1 MPFLLML
8 FAARCVTNPTILT
21 DPAQGIPT
29 TLEHLLA
36 TVTNFQVPTI
46 LQALIGDPG
55 TAYDGDF
62 WRVRSPLENDGKIT
76 VPTFIVGGLHDLRSE
91 EHTSELQSLMR
102 ISYAV
107 FCLKKKIIHNIKED
121 SNITRRNSTRQ
132 SNNTTII
139 MTQVH
144 NHHYSIIT

>member
-76 VPTFIVGGLHDLRSE
+76 VPTFIVGGLHDLFPRSE
-91 EHTSELQSLMR
+91 P
-102 ISYAV
+102 ISYE
-107 FCLKKKIIHNIKED
+107 KIGRASCRE
-121 SNITRRNSTRQ
+121 RGCQ
-132 SNNTTII
+132 
-139 MTQVH
+139 
-144 NHHYSIIT
+144 

>member
-1 MPFLLML
+1 MRISDWSSDVCSSDL
-8 FAARCVTNPTILT
+8 
-21 DPAQGIPT
+21 PAQGIPT

-76 VPTFIVGGLHDLRSE
+76 VPTFIVGGLHDLFPR
-91 EHTSELQSLMR
+91 
-102 ISYAV
+102 
-107 FCLKKKIIHNIKED
+107 KIGRAAGRD
-121 SNITRRNSTRQ
+121 RVWQ
-132 SNNTTII
+132 
-139 MTQVH
+139 
-144 NHHYSIIT
+144 